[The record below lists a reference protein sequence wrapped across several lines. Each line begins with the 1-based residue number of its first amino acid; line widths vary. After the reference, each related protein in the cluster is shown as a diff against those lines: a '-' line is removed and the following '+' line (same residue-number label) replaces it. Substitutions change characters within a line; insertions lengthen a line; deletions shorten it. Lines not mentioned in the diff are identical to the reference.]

1 MEKRPQ
7 GANKKKKKYELK
19 FWDIKFL
26 KALNHIINEN
36 KKAGV
41 EPQGVREISEL
52 IFGNYNT
59 ISKIRGSGAGINMGQ
74 LMKFATMFG
83 LDYNYFFRDD
93 KELTYD
99 PNRNKTARA
108 NDGNHIQTSGGD
120 IHGDIIKADVYKT
133 GDVHKY
139 IQRAK
144 NIVNNYP
151 LEIKQQFSEVIEDL
165 QRETKK
171 METTIKDEAEY
182 IKKISESYEIQ
193 MRDLRNQLKEKSD
206 SENEIM
212 RKYITLLEQ
221 MTKK

>member
-1 MEKRPQ
+1 MEKKPQ
-7 GANKKKKKYELK
+7 ETNKKKKKYELK

-93 KELTYD
+93 KELTYN
-99 PNRNKTARA
+99 PHKNKTAQA
-108 NDGNHIQTSGGD
+108 NAGNHVQTSGGNV
-120 IHGDIIKADVYKT
+120 HGDIIKADVYKT

-139 IQRAK
+139 IQKAK
-144 NIVNNYP
+144 SIVNHYP
-151 LEIKQQFSEVIEDL
+151 FEIQQQFSEVIEDL

-182 IKKISESYEIQ
+182 IKKISESYESQ
-193 MRDLRNQLKEKSD
+193 VRDLRNQLREKSD
-206 SENEIM
+206 SENELM

-221 MTKK
+221 MNKK